1 MSAFTLAIETDNA
14 AFGPTPYDRATE
26 IARLLRVV
34 AKQVENRATA
44 EFDEKLHDLN
54 GNACGSYDLALFDYA
69 AHGETDPDAP
79 TIDPADI
86 TELACNYGRGTPST
100 CYTWDEGNG
109 ATWYAVA
116 GSVNVNCTYDPVDD
130 GVNVEDLCDHD
141 TGTAGAPI
149 NSAED
154 MARFCATI

>member
-1 MSAFTLAIETDNA
+1 MSAFTLTIETDNA
-14 AFGPTPYDRATE
+14 AFGPTPYDRAPE

-69 AHGETDPDAP
+69 AHGETDPD
-79 TIDPADI
+79 DPADI
-86 TELACNYGRGTPST
+86 TELSCTYGRGTAST

-109 ATWYAVA
+109 ATWYAVR
-116 GSVNVNCTYDPVDD
+116 GSCNVNCTYDEVPD
-130 GVNVEDLCDHD
+130 GVDVETLTDHD

-149 NSAED
+149 NSADD